1 MEKKD
6 ITTLNVNIDTEVSN
20 ILSKVSNL
28 TGKTKSALVEEAI
41 INIVSPYCMY
51 DYATDCKT
59 IKRSFEAIPGLYQND
74 DQSTPTE
81 CKILGYITMMGQPY
95 VKIYQDGQ
103 LMSVPEDR
111 VTTIK

>member
-6 ITTLNVNIDTEVSN
+6 VATLNVNVDADLFN
-20 ILSKVSNL
+20 ILGKVSNL

-51 DYATDCKT
+51 DYSGDCKT
-59 IKRSFEAIPGLYQND
+59 VKRTFEAIPALYQSE
-74 DQSTPTE
+74 DQSTPVE
-81 CKILGYITMMGQPY
+81 CKILGYTTMMGQPY
-95 VKIYQDGQ
+95 VKIYKDGQ

-111 VTTIK
+111 AKPI

>member
-6 ITTLNVNIDTEVSN
+6 IATLNVNIDADLFQ

-28 TGKTKSALVEEAI
+28 TGKTKSSLVEEAI

-51 DYATDCKT
+51 DYATDRKT

-81 CKILGYITMMGQPY
+81 CKILGYITMLGQPY
-95 VKIYQDGQ
+95 VKIYKDGQ

-111 VTTIK
+111 VTTI